1 MAQREES
8 LAFGGQALLEGVMI
22 RSPTHIVMCVRQA
35 PDNIVTNVE
44 EVESVT
50 RSHRAL
56 GLPVVRGIASLFESM
71 YHGVRGLSFSANVAL
86 EEEEEEFTW
95 KEGAIV
101 ISLTAAMSAFFFV
114 IPFLLTALLPLEG
127 LLFNVVEATIRLGV
141 FLAYIS
147 LVSMWGEFRRVL
159 QYHGAEHK
167 AINAHEA
174 GAAME
179 VAAVRGYPRLHRR
192 CGTSFIFIVILVSIA
207 LFSLIPSPGFVT
219 RLAYRFALIPV
230 IAGVSYEL
238 LRLSARHEGSLL
250 MRLLTAP
257 GLGFQRLTT
266 REPDDDMI
274 EVAIAAVQE
283 VLRLSDREPGT
294 DQHEGEPREH

>member
-35 PDNIVTNVE
+35 PDNIVTSVE

-50 RSHRAL
+50 RRHRAL
-56 GLPVVRGIASLFESM
+56 GLPIIRGIASLFESM

-95 KEGAIV
+95 KEWAIV
-101 ISLTAAMSAFFFV
+101 IVLTAAMSAFFFV
-114 IPFLLTALLPLEG
+114 VPFLLTALLPLEG
-127 LLFNVVEATIRLGV
+127 LLFNIAEAAIRLGI

-179 VAAVRGYPRLHRR
+179 VGAVRGYSRLHRR
-192 CGTSFIFIVILVSIA
+192 CGTSFIFIVVIVSVA
-207 LFSLIPSPGFVT
+207 LFSLIPSPGFLA

-230 IAGVSYEL
+230 IAGISYEL
-238 LRLSARHEGSLL
+238 LRLSARHEDSLL
-250 MRLLTAP
+250 MRALTAP

-266 REPDDDMI
+266 REPDDEMI
-274 EVAIAAVQE
+274 EVAITAVKE
-283 VLRLSDREPGT
+283 VLRLNDQGPAT
-294 DQHEGEPREH
+294 DQPEAEPREN